1 MRRAGLRRP
10 DGADQPPPILC
21 RSQPPIMVPDLTNL
35 GGARFQGVEPGERMT
50 YTATT
55 AGTFWSRYSML
66 FISRLAPGI
75 AALSLAAAA
84 AGIGGLNPVI
94 WISDSAPAN
103 AIYASSFDDRFQPGL
118 VSDSPE
124 PDFVQRFPDRSLS
137 EEIQVEREQ
146 AKHRLA
152 ENLKA
157 GNWQAG
163 LATEPAGPAPSAI
176 AVPLPKPRP
185 VETALA
191 PGNAAPAARS
201 EERTLLQK
209 LSDLLPARMSLASL
223 APGGGLFNR
232 GPDLAAL
239 GYDSLTAVYDISART
254 VYMPNGARLE
264 AHSGMG
270 TMMDDP
276 RYVSERDVGPTPPN
290 VYDLRP
296 RERPFHGV
304 KALRMIPQDESAT
317 LGRDG
322 LLTHSYLLGPN
333 GDSNGC
339 VSFKNYDK
347 FLTAFQNGE
356 IKRLVVVTSLSETA
370 SASRKADSP
379 S

>member
-1 MRRAGLRRP
+1 
-10 DGADQPPPILC
+10 
-21 RSQPPIMVPDLTNL
+21 
-35 GGARFQGVEPGERMT
+35 MT

-55 AGTFWSRYSML
+55 AGTLSSLYSTL

-75 AALSLAAAA
+75 AALSLAAAVA
-84 AGIGGLNPVI
+84 WTGGLSPVV
-94 WISDSAPAN
+94 WLPDSASTN
-103 AIYASSFDDRFQPGL
+103 AVHASSFDDRFQPDLG
-118 VSDSPE
+118 SDSSE
-124 PDFVQRFPDRSLS
+124 PDFAQRFPDRSLS
-137 EEIQVEREQ
+137 EEIQLEREQ
-146 AKHRLA
+146 AKRRLA

-157 GNWQAG
+157 GNWQAN
-163 LATEPAGPAPSAI
+163 LATEPADPAPSAI

-191 PGNAAPAARS
+191 TNNAAPAAQPND
-201 EERTLLQK
+201 RTLLQK
-209 LSDLLPARMSLASL
+209 LSDLLPVRMSLASL
-223 APGGGLFNR
+223 APNGGLFSK

-239 GYDSLTAVYDISART
+239 GYDNLTAVYDISART

-290 VYDLRP
+290 VYDLKP

-356 IKRLVVVTSLSETA
+356 IKRLVVVTSLSEVA
-370 SASRKADSP
+370 SASRKPDSP

>member
-1 MRRAGLRRP
+1 MA
-10 DGADQPPPILC
+10 
-21 RSQPPIMVPDLTNL
+21 PDLTDL
-35 GGARFQGVEPGERMT
+35 GGGQNSQGVEPGERMT

-55 AGTFWSRYSML
+55 AGKPSSRYSML
-66 FISRLAPGI
+66 FFSRLAPGI
-75 AALSLAAAA
+75 AALSLATAAA
-84 AGIGGLNPVI
+84 LVGGLNPVI
-94 WISDSAPAN
+94 WVSDSSSADSVYVA
-103 AIYASSFDDRFQPGL
+103 SFDDRFQPDP
-118 VSDSPE
+118 SE
-124 PDFVQRFPDRSLS
+124 PDFAQRFPDRSLS

-146 AKHRLA
+146 AKRRLA
-152 ENLKA
+152 ENLQA
-157 GNWQAG
+157 GSWQAS
-163 LATEPAGPAPSAI
+163 LATEPAEPAPSA
-176 AVPLPKPRP
+176 AATPLPRPRP
-185 VETALA
+185 IETALA
-191 PGNAAPAARS
+191 LPSAGPVAQPS
-201 EERTLLQK
+201 DRTLLQK
-209 LSDLLPARMSLASL
+209 LSDLLPARLTLASL
-223 APGGGLFNR
+223 APNGGLFNN

-239 GYDSLTAVYDISART
+239 GYDNLTAVYDISART
-254 VYMPNGARLE
+254 VYMPNGAKLE

-270 TMMDDP
+270 ALMDDP
-276 RYVSERDVGPTPPN
+276 RYVGERDVGPTPPN

-356 IKRLVVVTSLSETA
+356 VKRLVVVTSLSTA
-370 SASRKADSP
+370 ATASRKPNSQ

>member
-1 MRRAGLRRP
+1 MT
-10 DGADQPPPILC
+10 
-21 RSQPPIMVPDLTNL
+21 PDLTTL
-35 GGARFQGVEPGERMT
+35 AGQAVQGVKPGERMT

-55 AGTFWSRYSML
+55 ADTLWSRYSML
-66 FISRLAPGI
+66 FVSRLAPGI

-84 AGIGGLNPVI
+84 AGIGGLNPAV
-94 WISDSAPAN
+94 WIPDSASAN
-103 AIYASSFDDRFQPGL
+103 AVHALSFDDRFQPDPA
-118 VSDSPE
+118 SDAPG
-124 PDFVQRFPDRSLS
+124 PDFAQRFPDRSLS

-146 AKHRLA
+146 AKRRLA
-152 ENLKA
+152 ENLQA
-157 GNWQAG
+157 GNWQASP
-163 LATEPAGPAPSAI
+163 AAEPADPAPSAI

-185 VETALA
+185 VETAFA
-191 PGNAAPAARS
+191 PVNTAPAAQPAD
-201 EERTLLQK
+201 RTLLQK

-223 APGGGLFNR
+223 PPNGGLFST

-239 GYDSLTAVYDISART
+239 GYDNLTAVYDISART

-270 TMMDDP
+270 SMMDDP

-290 VYDLRP
+290 VYDLKP

-339 VSFKNYDK
+339 VSFKNYEK
-347 FLTAFQNGE
+347 FLAAFQNGE
-356 IKRLVVVTSLSETA
+356 VKRLVVVISLGETA
-370 SASRKADSP
+370 TASRKPDSP

>member
-1 MRRAGLRRP
+1 
-10 DGADQPPPILC
+10 
-21 RSQPPIMVPDLTNL
+21 
-35 GGARFQGVEPGERMT
+35 MT
-50 YTATT
+50 RTPTT
-55 AGTFWSRYSML
+55 AGTRSSRYSTL
-66 FISRLAPGI
+66 FIGRLVPGI
-75 AALSLAAAA
+75 AVLALAAVAGWVGDFIPVAGIPVANDVHALSFNDRFDPAPA
-84 AGIGGLNPVI
+84 
-94 WISDSAPAN
+94 SDSLAT
-103 AIYASSFDDRFQPGL
+103 
-118 VSDSPE
+118 
-124 PDFVQRFPDRSLS
+124 DFARRFPDRSLPA
-137 EEIQVEREQ
+137 ENRVEREQ
-146 AKHRLA
+146 ARRLLA
-152 ENLKA
+152 ENMKA

-163 LATEPAGPAPSAI
+163 PTIEPAGPAPSAA

-191 PGNAAPAARS
+191 PGNTAPTAQPTD
-201 EERTLLQK
+201 RTLLQK
-209 LSDLLPARMSLASL
+209 LSDLLPARLTLVSL
-223 APGGGLFNR
+223 PPNGGLFST

-239 GYDSLTAVYDISART
+239 GYDSLTAVYDISARA

-270 TMMDDP
+270 ALMDDP

-290 VYDLRP
+290 VYDLKL
-296 RERPFHGV
+296 RERLFHGV

-356 IKRLVVVTSLSETA
+356 IRRLVVVTSLGEAA
-370 SASRKADSP
+370 SVPPKPDSP

>member
-1 MRRAGLRRP
+1 
-10 DGADQPPPILC
+10 
-21 RSQPPIMVPDLTNL
+21 
-35 GGARFQGVEPGERMT
+35 MT
-50 YTATT
+50 YTATSAST
-55 AGTFWSRYSML
+55 LSSRFSTL
-66 FISRLAPGI
+66 FVSRLAPGI

-84 AGIGGLNPVI
+84 AWIGGLSPAM
-94 WISDSAPAN
+94 WIPDSSSAN
-103 AIYASSFDDRFQPGL
+103 GVYASSFDDRFQPDL
-118 VSDSPE
+118 ESDSAE
-124 PDFVQRFPDRSLS
+124 PDFAQRFPDRSLS
-137 EEIQVEREQ
+137 EEVQVEREQ
-146 AKHRLA
+146 AKRRLA
-152 ENLKA
+152 EHLKA
-157 GNWQAG
+157 GNWQTG
-163 LATEPAGPAPSAI
+163 LAIPADPAPSAI

-191 PGNAAPAARS
+191 TNNAAPAAQPND
-201 EERTLLQK
+201 RTLLQK
-209 LSDLLPARMSLASL
+209 LSDLLPARLTLASL
-223 APGGGLFNR
+223 APNGGLFNK

-239 GYDSLTAVYDISART
+239 GYDNLTAVYDISART
-254 VYMPNGARLE
+254 VYMPNGSKLE

-270 TMMDDP
+270 ALMDDP
-276 RYVSERDVGPTPPN
+276 RYVGERDVGPTPPN
-290 VYDLRP
+290 VYDLKP

-356 IKRLVVVTSLSETA
+356 VKRLVVVISLNDSV
-370 SASRKADSP
+370 SAARKADSQ